1 MSVNE
6 IKDAITQ
13 LPIEERLT
21 LMQWVNGNEDAW
33 DLQMK
38 RDAAA
43 GKFDRLMEE
52 SEKDYHA
59 GRTTKFS

>member
-1 MSVNE
+1 MSVKE
-6 IKDAITQ
+6 IKEAITQ
-13 LPIEERLT
+13 LSIEERLL
-21 LMQWVNGNEDAW
+21 LMQWLNGDEDAW

-43 GKFDRLMEE
+43 GKFDKLMEE

-59 GRTTKFS
+59 GRTTRFP